1 MPELLDVLPFLFL
14 ILAVVVFITQVV
26 APLVHKQ
33 PLFPFFRPKKEKPIL
48 VEMHE
53 YKQRDLNNQLEIAK
67 DELEEAKLEQEIE
80 TIRAKIRREKENG
93 ITGVR

>member
-14 ILAVVVFITQVV
+14 ALVLVVFITQVV
-26 APLVHKQ
+26 APLAKKM

-53 YKQRDLNNQLEIAK
+53 YRQRDLSNQLEIAK
-67 DELEEAKLEQEIE
+67 DELEEAKLEKEIE
-80 TIRAKIRREKENG
+80 DLRAKIRREKENG